1 MTPTRRFA
9 VISAL
14 ALSPLLLAGCDKP
27 SPEVAVWSGTKSV
40 HTQAFCWQDQ
50 ENAALT
56 PRECATEALTAAA
69 SGQGAAQL
77 PVRPGETIGVSVDPV
92 VAEGGWSIQI
102 GTQVLA
108 SNLTDTY
115 FRFTFP
121 ETGVTAGGEGF
132 VMEVIGAAKPSGNR
146 GYWFFRL
153 LPQ

>member
-1 MTPTRRFA
+1 MTRTRRLA

-27 SPEVAVWSGTKSV
+27 NPEVTVWSGTTSV
-40 HTQAFCWQDQ
+40 HTQALCWAHQ

-69 SGQGAAQL
+69 AGQGAAQL
-77 PVRPGETIGVSVDPV
+77 DVRPGQTVGISVDPE
-92 VAEGGWSIQI
+92 VAESGWSIQI

-108 SNLTDTY
+108 SNLTETY

-121 ETGVTAGGEGF
+121 ETGVTTGGEGF
-132 VMEVIGAAKPSGNR
+132 VMQVIAAAKPSGNR